1 MPPLIS
7 FMDMFL
13 LVDSL
18 PVAIT
23 INDFCR
29 KSLIGINDFLCFLVI
44 TISFFI
50 FASF

>member
-1 MPPLIS
+1 MPPLIA

-13 LVDSL
+13 LVDLL

-23 INDFCR
+23 TNDFYR
-29 KSLIGINDFLCFLVI
+29 KSLIEVNDFLCFLVI